1 MISARHHRTRIAFVV
16 ASAWIT
22 VFLLKVRAPDAFAHP
37 QMWAEDA
44 AVYWIQQYEFGN
56 IAIFFPYAG
65 YLQLLP
71 RLAAFLASFFPY
83 GWAPTIFGVWSI
95 IVTAW
100 SAATSSAAFVSPWVG
115 LTIGATLLLPPHPGG
130 EVFGNITNLQWLT
143 APTLAV
149 IAGTSP
155 PPGRLRQINQLLF
168 TLIASLSG
176 PFSIFL
182 VPIFAWR
189 LWHYK
194 DYLTSTIAI
203 LAALTQLS
211 VILLTEGGSSLPGH
225 MYNPLS
231 LTTHLVMRT
240 IPRHAGL
247 ISFVLLSVCLI
258 PARGRPLRL
267 SCLLLGIG
275 VLAATVLK
283 FINLSHAFDY
293 EQNGQR
299 YNYIPDLMLL
309 WIAVSMCFTR
319 FMPIAAVWLLIFT
332 LTYPS
337 TSFQRQR
344 NDEHWSSYSAQIGVR
359 PVTIPIDPKGWS
371 VTVPCL
377 KACSGGIESKDIREP
392 PLH

>member
-1 MISARHHRTRIAFVV
+1 MISARYHRTRIAFVV

-22 VFLLKVRAPDAFAHP
+22 IFLLKLRAPDVFAHP
-37 QMWAEDA
+37 QMWAKDA
-44 AVYWIQQYEFGN
+44 AVYWIQQYKYGN

-71 RLAAFLASFFPY
+71 RIASFLASFFPY
-83 GWAPTIFGVWSI
+83 GWAPTVFGVWSI

-100 SAATSSAAFVSPWVG
+100 SAATSSAASVSPWLG

-155 PPGRLRQINQLLF
+155 PSGRLRQINQVLF
-168 TLIASLSG
+168 TIISSLSG
-176 PFSIFL
+176 PFAIFL

-189 LWHYK
+189 LWRYR
-194 DYLTSTIAI
+194 DFLTSTIAV
-203 LAALTQLS
+203 LAAVTQLS
-211 VILLTEGGSSLPGH
+211 VILLTHGGSSLPGH
-225 MYNPLS
+225 MYNPLA
-231 LTTHLVMRT
+231 LTAHLVMRI
-240 IPRHAGL
+240 IPAHARL
-247 ISFVLLSVCLI
+247 LSIILLSVCLI
-258 PARGRPLRL
+258 PARERPLRL
-267 SCLLLGIG
+267 SFLFLGIA

-283 FINLSHAFDY
+283 FMNRSHAFDL
-293 EQNGQR
+293 ENNGQR
-299 YNYIPDLMLL
+299 YNYIPETLLL
-309 WIAVSMCFTR
+309 WIAVSMCFTKL
-319 FMPIAAVWLLIFT
+319 MPIAAIWILIFT

-337 TSFQRQR
+337 TSFQRLR
-344 NDEHWSSYSAQIGVR
+344 NDEQWSSYSAQIGVR
-359 PVTIPIDPKGWS
+359 PVTIPINPKGWS

-377 KACSGGIESKDIREP
+377 KACSGGIEPKDIREP